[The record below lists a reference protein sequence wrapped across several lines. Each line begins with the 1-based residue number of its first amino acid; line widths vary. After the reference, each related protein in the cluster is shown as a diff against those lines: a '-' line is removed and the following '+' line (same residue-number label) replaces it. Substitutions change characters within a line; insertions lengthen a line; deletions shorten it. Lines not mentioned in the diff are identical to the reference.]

1 MNTKDEGG
9 RMKDDPAHSPPAR
22 GGVRPLGAGWW
33 ESNHDS
39 RITTHAFVAAL
50 AVVLS
55 CGATSA
61 QQYPE
66 RPIRVIVSVPAGG
79 TPDVTARLI
88 APAISGILGQQLVID
103 NRGGAGGLI
112 GAELAANAAP
122 DGYTLFVSSPGALTI
137 LPHMRKVPF
146 DTVRDFAPISL
157 ISIGPFLMMSH
168 PSVPVKT
175 VQDVIALAKAQPG
188 KLNYASAGN
197 GAPNHLAMELFKSMT
212 GVNITHVPYKGA
224 PQAVTDLLAGHMQLG
239 FNSIAPTLGH
249 IRAGR
254 LRGIGLASPKRSP
267 QLPDVPT
274 ISEAGVPGFEAA
286 NWFGM
291 FAPAKT
297 PKAIVARLNAAVV
310 KVVHTPEIRSQFEAL
325 GADPVGSSAEE
336 FAAFVRR
343 ESERYAKVVKVSG
356 AKLD

>member
-1 MNTKDEGG
+1 MKRFVVGG
-9 RMKDDPAHSPPAR
+9 LQFLTADGWRPA
-22 GGVRPLGAGWW
+22 
-33 ESNHDS
+33 
-39 RITTHAFVAAL
+39 TAFVAAL
-50 AVVLS
+50 ALVVL
-55 CGATSA
+55 CGEAGA
-61 QQYPE
+61 QTYPV

-79 TPDVTARLI
+79 APDVTARLI
-88 APAISGILGQQLVID
+88 SPALSAILGQQLVID

-175 VQDVIALAKAQPG
+175 VQDVIALAKAHPG

-197 GAPNHLAMELFKSMT
+197 GTPNHLAMELFKSAT
-212 GVNITHVPYKGA
+212 GINITHVPYKGA
-224 PQAVTDLLAGHMQLG
+224 PQAVTDLIAGQMNLM
-239 FNSIAPTLGH
+239 FNSIASTLGH

-254 LRGIGLASPKRSP
+254 LRGIGLAGPKRSA
-267 QLPDVPT
+267 QLPEIPT
-274 ISEAGVPGFEAA
+274 ISESGVPGFEAA

-291 FAPAKT
+291 FAPVKT
-297 PKAIVARLNAAVV
+297 PKAIVTRLNAAVV
-310 KVVHTPEIRSQFEAL
+310 KVVHSPEIRSQFEAL
-325 GADPVGSSAEE
+325 GADPVGSSIEE
-336 FAAFVRR
+336 FATYVRN
-343 ESERYAKVVKVSG
+343 ESERYAKVVKASG